1 MPAPSLLSTY
11 PYAETI
17 WNGLLAEGATEI
29 EAAGMMGNMV
39 QESSLNPENDAIDIN
54 GSRSIGIV
62 SWNQAPGVYH
72 NAAELLTGNPTVDI
86 KNQIAAL
93 RGVFS
98 AASGPDPATAA
109 TNFMNNFEH
118 CAPAY
123 CNEPRRRQMAEA
135 VYQAAQS
142 GNWSSTPG
150 TPPAVSAVPVTP
162 GAPAAPNP
170 STAGFF
176 GQGILSQGLQGVEQ
190 YLGLSGPV
198 QNALGLKNPVSWA
211 EAASGE
217 VVAVGQFLL
226 SAETWIRLGE
236 ILLGVVMVSAGAAM
250 IAITLAQSNPSAVST
265 IASLIP
271 GEGAVARGATT
282 AAAAASGRR
291 QTAPT
296 GATAAPSRRQR
307 RQAAADDDLFEQ
319 TRGSGRANR
328 RNYRTFMD
336 DDTSDLR
343 RRTA

>member
-1 MPAPSLLSTY
+1 VPAPSLLSTY

-17 WNGLLAEGATEI
+17 WNGLLAKGATPI
-29 EAAGMMGNMV
+29 QAAGMMGNMV

-86 KNQIAAL
+86 TNQIAAL
-93 RGVFS
+93 EGVFS

-109 TNFMNNFEH
+109 SNFMNNFEH

-123 CNEPRRRQMAEA
+123 CNESRRRLMAEA

-142 GNWSSTPG
+142 GNWTLTPG

-162 GAPAAPNP
+162 GAPVAPNP

-217 VVAVGQFLL
+217 IVAVGQFLI

-236 ILLGVVMVSAGAAM
+236 VLLGVILASAGVAM
-250 IAITLAQSNPSAVST
+250 IAVTLAQSNPSAVGT

-271 GEGAVARGATT
+271 GVGPVEKGAAVAAGTLG
-282 AAAAASGRR
+282 GRR
-291 QTAPT
+291 QPSSSSAPN
-296 GATAAPSRRQR
+296 RRQR
-307 RQAAADDDLFEQ
+307 RQAVADDDLFEQ